1 MKFYIIRHGVTAWNA
16 ERRIQGASDIPL
28 AEEGILLAKKTGKAL
43 KDVKFDICFT
53 SPLTRARHTAELIL
67 GDNGKNVPI
76 IEDERIR
83 EISFGVLEGTK
94 CQDNNGNYISE
105 EFKEFFM
112 SPETFKRPEKGE
124 NIADICARTKE
135 FWDEKIRDVSLVNK
149 TIMIATHGCAA
160 RALLQNVYEDDLG
173 FWHGCVPPNCAVN
186 IVEVTD
192 GKAKLI
198 GEDQVY
204 TGEISNTYSTK

>member
-1 MKFYIIRHGVTAWNA
+1 M
-16 ERRIQGASDIPL
+16 
-28 AEEGILLAKKTGKAL
+28 
-43 KDVKFDICFT
+43 
-53 SPLTRARHTAELIL
+53 
-67 GDNGKNVPI
+67 
-76 IEDERIR
+76 
-83 EISFGVLEGTK
+83 
-94 CQDNNGNYISE
+94 
-105 EFKEFFM
+105 
-112 SPETFKRPEKGE
+112 
-124 NIADICARTKE
+124 AD
-135 FWDEKIRDVSLVNK
+135 K